1 MEIMKIMYAIGTIL
15 MTIWTQWKLA
25 ERVIMKSESGEYDC
39 DKMDVHERNRV
50 YFHRKMYH

>member
-1 MEIMKIMYAIGTIL
+1 MEIMKIVCAIGTIL

-50 YFHRKMYH
+50 YFHKIMYH